1 VSFAFFRAPL
11 HLKIFVIGVM
21 FPADH
26 IALKTNLYLDV
37 SWDRNRNNEQNLLGK
52 NKFTTKVV
60 KATAIVF

>member
-1 VSFAFFRAPL
+1 
-11 HLKIFVIGVM
+11 M